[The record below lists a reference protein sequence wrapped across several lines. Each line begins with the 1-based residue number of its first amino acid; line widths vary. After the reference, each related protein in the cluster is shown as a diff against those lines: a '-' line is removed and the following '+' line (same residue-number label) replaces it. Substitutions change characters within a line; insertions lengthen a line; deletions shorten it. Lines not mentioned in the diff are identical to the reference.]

1 MWKQMYQ
8 PSMHKATPLAH
19 FMLPTADSYENQIGM
34 TGIEIPLPLP
44 HAMRN
49 ILRMTMTAGMSQ

>member
-8 PSMHKATPLAH
+8 PPMQKAALPAH
-19 FMLPTADSYENQIGM
+19 FMLPTADSYESQTGM
-34 TGIEIPLPLP
+34 TGIEVPLPLP